1 MEPPTVHGVTHPDD
15 VQLRTAGH
23 QNLPRGIAKSKLNR
37 LELEGQ
43 CKMSL
48 QAADPTAQSAKH
60 NDNAEP
66 KSCKYYRDGSE
77 DEY

>member
-1 MEPPTVHGVTHPDD
+1 
-15 VQLRTAGH
+15 
-23 QNLPRGIAKSKLNR
+23 
-37 LELEGQ
+37 
-43 CKMSL
+43 MSL
-48 QAADPTAQSAKH
+48 QAADTTAQSAKH